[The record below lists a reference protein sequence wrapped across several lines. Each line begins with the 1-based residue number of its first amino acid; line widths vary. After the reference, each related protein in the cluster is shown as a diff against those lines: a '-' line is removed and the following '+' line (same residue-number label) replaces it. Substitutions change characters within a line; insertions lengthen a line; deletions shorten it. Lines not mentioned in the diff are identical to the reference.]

1 MSLNKQKNF
10 QNENFVIKD
19 KPKKEPIYVMTLEL
33 EKGNP
38 DKIEIYPDSDPEKL
52 AVYFCKRHNLDY
64 NGLDYLKQKIKNL
77 LNQKTKEKFIY
88 DSSNNPNSIRK
99 YNEDNQNKENI
110 RNNYN
115 EIFKSNNNEDIFKNS
130 KIINGKSRQRIAHS
144 KKEKKYKDNKKE
156 NIYNDRL
163 RNKINKIAKIKMNET
178 FNNNNTNTTNST
190 IIKKYN
196 SFQKNYFKNKEEEKE
211 IIESKIEINNNKT
224 IKNKRN
230 INFERIFSSDSYKY
244 KTKDNICSKISKEY
258 EKGFSFHPKINE
270 NFKTDLT
277 FSQRQ
282 KFYKN
287 LYNKRKNELNNFYL
301 NNKKDENGNLFF
313 KPNIISRNINTKN
326 NYEEDIFQK
335 NYQIYKKYEL
345 NKEKLRKK
353 YKNNFE
359 EDKQSKS
366 TKKLNEKIFQTNK
379 LKAFNNLFNDLDS
392 DQDGIISGINLKI
405 NRIPKNILNIIEP
418 LLIELKEDNQTLNKD
433 EFILAMDKLFEDIS
447 LIEKREI
454 INKYKNG
461 CRKNKSLDVK
471 NSNNNLQRIYNNKNY
486 YTNNFHLNNNT
497 EKFAINYYNKVRNMF
512 NELSNKRNQKNNNT
526 NKRNKEKFEVNINI
540 SKNFNNNIS
549 NCTFNNYIK
558 SLN

>member
-88 DSSNNPNSIRK
+88 DSSNNPNS
-99 YNEDNQNKENI
+99 
-110 RNNYN
+110 
-115 EIFKSNNNEDIFKNS
+115 
-130 KIINGKSRQRIAHS
+130 KIINGKSRQRFTHS

-196 SFQKNYFKNKEEEKE
+196 SFQKNYFKNKEKEKE
-211 IIESKIEINNNKT
+211 IIESKIEINNKT

-230 INFERIFSSDSYKY
+230 INFERIFSSDSYKC

-461 CRKNKSLDVK
+461 FRKNKSLDVK

-486 YTNNFHLNNNT
+486 YKNNFHWNNNT
-497 EKFAINYYNKVRNMF
+497 EKLAINYYNKVRNLF
-512 NELSNKRNQKNNNT
+512 NELSNKRNQKNNKI
-526 NKRNKEKFEVNINI
+526 NKRNKEKFEVNIDI